1 MSGKNGPSYSC
12 LFHLPNSS
20 SEGNNLIGR
29 PAYRSKRAL
38 CPNYM
43 NGDTAVIKDLT
54 AFYSKNALNMKRS
67 EIRELLKVSRIPD
80 MISFAGGL
88 PASETFPVKELEEI
102 SCEILRQRGATA
114 LQYGTTEGEAPL
126 REEISKW
133 MMHEK
138 STVKPENILVT
149 AGSQQG
155 LDIVSKVFLDPKD
168 IVVLELPSYIGG
180 LHAFTAYRA
189 KMIGVPQDEY
199 GMRIDTLEKVLARL
213 AKRNK
218 KPKFIYVVPD
228 FQNPSG
234 VTLPLQN
241 RRKLLELA
249 YQYEVPIL
257 EDSPYRDLRFKG
269 EGVPA
274 IYSLDKEEQVIALGT
289 FSKILCPGLRLAW
302 IMAPSEWMDRMVVAK
317 QSMDLCCPTY
327 NQLIV
332 AEFMRRGLMQRQV
345 ESIRKLYSKKVEA
358 MLTALEKYMPKGVR
372 WTHPE
377 GGLFLWVK
385 LPKNMS
391 ANDLLTKAIENK
403 VAYVVGSAFYCNGK
417 GQNTMRLNFSYP
429 TEQQIDEG
437 IHRLAKMIKENM

>member
-1 MSGKNGPSYSC
+1 M
-12 LFHLPNSS
+12 
-20 SEGNNLIGR
+20 
-29 PAYRSKRAL
+29 
-38 CPNYM
+38 
-43 NGDTAVIKDLT
+43 IKDLT

-67 EIRELLKVSRIPD
+67 EIRELLKISRIPG

-88 PASETFPVKELEEI
+88 PAPETFPVKELEEI
-102 SCEILRQRGATA
+102 CCQVLRQKGATA

-133 MMHEK
+133 MMREK

-149 AGSQQG
+149 TGSQQG
-155 LDIVSKVFLDPKD
+155 LDIASKVFLDPKD

-180 LHAFTAYRA
+180 LQAFTAYRA
-189 KMIGVPQDEY
+189 KMIGVSQDEE
-199 GMRIDTLEKVLARL
+199 GMRMDLLEKVLARL
-213 AKRNK
+213 AKRKK

-234 VTLPLQN
+234 VTLQLE
-241 RRKLLELA
+241 RRKKLLELA
-249 YQYEVPIL
+249 YEYEIPIL

-269 EGVPA
+269 ESVPA
-274 IYSLDKEEQVIALGT
+274 IYSLDKEKQVIALGT

-332 AEFMRRGLMQRQV
+332 AEFMKRGLMQKQV

-358 MLTALEKYMPKGVR
+358 MLAALKKYMPKGVT
-372 WTHPE
+372 WTHAE
-377 GGLFLWVK
+377 GGLFLWVR
-385 LPKNMS
+385 LPKNM
-391 ANDLLTKAIENK
+391 NTNELLPKAIENK
-403 VAYVVGSAFYCNGK
+403 VAYVIGSAFYCNGK

-437 IHRLAKMIKENM
+437 IQRLAKMIRENM

>member
-1 MSGKNGPSYSC
+1 
-12 LFHLPNSS
+12 
-20 SEGNNLIGR
+20 
-29 PAYRSKRAL
+29 
-38 CPNYM
+38 M
-43 NGDTAVIKDLT
+43 NGDTVVIKNLT

-80 MISFAGGL
+80 MISLAGGL

-102 SCEILRQRGATA
+102 SCEILRQKGATA

-133 MMHEK
+133 MMREK

-180 LHAFTAYRA
+180 LHAFAAYRA
-189 KMIGVPQDEY
+189 KMIGVPQDED
-199 GMRIDTLEKVLARL
+199 GMRIDILEEVLARL
-213 AKRNK
+213 AKRKK

-234 VTLPLQN
+234 VTLPLQR

-358 MLTALEKYMPKGVR
+358 MLIALKKYMSKGVK

-403 VAYVVGSAFYCNGK
+403 VAYVIGSAFYCNGK

-437 IHRLAKMIKENM
+437 IHRLAKMIRENM